1 MTESE
6 KQQTGQPQVRNF
18 WLRVLG
24 WILMLGSVGVVSC
37 QALFNL

>member
-1 MTESE
+1 MTEIE
-6 KQQTGQPQVRNF
+6 KPRTGKPPVRSF
-18 WLRVLG
+18 WLKALG